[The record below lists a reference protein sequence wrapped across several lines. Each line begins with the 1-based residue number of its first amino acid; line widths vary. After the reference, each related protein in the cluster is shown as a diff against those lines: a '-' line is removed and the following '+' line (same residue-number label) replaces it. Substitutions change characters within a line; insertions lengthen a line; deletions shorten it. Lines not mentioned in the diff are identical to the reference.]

1 MKIRSHA
8 QNLILK
14 VFACLLLGLTMVQLR
29 AQSLTSSVSGTV
41 VDATGQPVAGAAVIN
56 SRTGKGEITDLSGK
70 YSFSGDVAEGDV
82 LTVSIIGYQEQKVKV
97 LPSRSVYNVVLEE
110 DALQLAE
117 TVVVGYGVQKKAT
130 LTGSV
135 AAVNNSEI
143 ISTKNENVSNMLTGK
158 VAGLRV
164 VQTSSEPGQFAG
176 SIDIRGFGSP
186 LVIIDG
192 VPRGNMSRIDPDD
205 IESVSVLKDA
215 SAAIYGVRSGNGVIL
230 ITTKKGNKKPAEVT
244 YSGNVTWQRPSD
256 FPNLLGAVDWMT
268 LYNERS
274 MHNVDNQNR
283 IVYTDSQIEEY
294 RNGTKHSTD
303 WISEVFR
310 DSAPQ
315 TQHNINVSGG
325 NDRITYFASAGYQY
339 QESFLQTNAINYSKY
354 NIRSNV
360 SAKISRNLT
369 FDISLAG
376 MMDKRNSPV
385 YSSFDI
391 VRGMWLMQP
400 MDQVWWD
407 EAQGQYWQPT
417 NEGLNN
423 PVAMMDT
430 DLTGKN
436 SYQSKWFQSNASL
449 EWKVPYVEGL
459 SVKGMFS
466 YDFTLNDNKEY
477 VTSYKLYRDGKE
489 FTKNSYTA
497 DDVNYPGKISR
508 YYYGKNAFLAQGQIA
523 YNRTFGKHSV
533 NALALVE
540 SVHNDGD
547 NFYGTRYLDLPIDQ
561 VFAANKNNQQFGQST
576 GSGALYDY
584 ANISYVGR
592 LQYDYANKYLA
603 EFAFR
608 YEGSSRYSSNKR
620 WAFSPSV
627 LLGYVIS
634 EEKFWKESPLAFINR
649 FKIRGSWGRSGDD
662 TSLSY
667 QFMTGYNYPVSGNA
681 GALPGGTII
690 DGSFVNASADKG
702 LANKA
707 LTWYTVETWNVGFD
721 AAAWNGLLTVSA
733 DYFRR
738 DRDGLF
744 STRINSLPGIV
755 GASLPQENLNS
766 DFTQGFEV
774 ELGHENR
781 LGEFVYS
788 VKGNLAFTMS
798 RDVYVEKAEAGN
810 SYLNWRTNTN
820 NRNKNIWWGY
830 EGNGRITSWDEI
842 YYNPVYI
849 GRGSVMGDYEYL
861 DWNGDGM
868 INDLDLHPIGNNSSA
883 PLVNYG
889 LTLNMAWK
897 GLDLSMLFQGAS
909 RRWVAPQ
916 EFLYQPLWADTNALS
931 QFMDRWHPTDPSA
944 NPYDPATEW
953 TKGTNG
959 YTGSLPNS
967 TSEFNVKN
975 AAYLRLKSVE
985 LGYSLPVKWVKNVG
999 VQNVRFYVSAYNLLT
1014 FSGLKYLDP
1023 EFNVTSSY
1031 GYNYP
1036 ISKTV
1041 TLGLNLKF

>member
-8 QNLILK
+8 QNLIFR

-310 DSAPQ
+310 NSAPQ

-547 NFYGTRYLDLPIDQ
+547 NFYGTRYLDIPIDQ
-561 VFAANKNNQQFGQST
+561 VFAANKNNQQFEQST

-592 LQYDYANKYLA
+592 LQYDYANRYLA

-608 YEGSSRYSSNKR
+608 YEGSSRYSSYKR

-721 AAAWNGLLTVSA
+721 AAAWNGS
-733 DYFRR
+733 
-738 DRDGLF
+738 
-744 STRINSLPGIV
+744 
-755 GASLPQENLNS
+755 
-766 DFTQGFEV
+766 
-774 ELGHENR
+774 
-781 LGEFVYS
+781 
-788 VKGNLAFTMS
+788 
-798 RDVYVEKAEAGN
+798 
-810 SYLNWRTNTN
+810 
-820 NRNKNIWWGY
+820 
-830 EGNGRITSWDEI
+830 
-842 YYNPVYI
+842 
-849 GRGSVMGDYEYL
+849 
-861 DWNGDGM
+861 
-868 INDLDLHPIGNNSSA
+868 
-883 PLVNYG
+883 
-889 LTLNMAWK
+889 
-897 GLDLSMLFQGAS
+897 
-909 RRWVAPQ
+909 
-916 EFLYQPLWADTNALS
+916 
-931 QFMDRWHPTDPSA
+931 
-944 NPYDPATEW
+944 
-953 TKGTNG
+953 
-959 YTGSLPNS
+959 
-967 TSEFNVKN
+967 
-975 AAYLRLKSVE
+975 
-985 LGYSLPVKWVKNVG
+985 
-999 VQNVRFYVSAYNLLT
+999 
-1014 FSGLKYLDP
+1014 
-1023 EFNVTSSY
+1023 
-1031 GYNYP
+1031 
-1036 ISKTV
+1036 
-1041 TLGLNLKF
+1041 